1 LREVIPIPRA
11 RRVMVLLLASGRIF
25 LQGKRIFSVSFST
38 GKTFPPDLFFNG
50 RRISTPSVLQQKKD
64 FHPIFFQQKKDF
76 HIDPPR
82 VCPQN
87 SRSFARFDFRSAA
100 NRGGARS
107 CLAFRTAGVPPA
119 QLSRVARRWN
129 RSRPGWL
136 RCGPPV
142 FEFRFQLARVP
153 HLGEYKAK

>member
-1 LREVIPIPRA
+1 
-11 RRVMVLLLASGRIF
+11 MVLLLASGRIF
-25 LQGKRIFSVSFST
+25 LQGKSIFSVFFST
-38 GKTFPPDLFFNG
+38 GKTFPPGLFFNG
-50 RRISTPSVLQQKKD
+50 RRISVPSVFQQKKDFHPIFFQQKKD

-100 NRGGARS
+100 SRGGARS

-119 QLSRVARRWN
+119 QLSRVAWRWN
-129 RSRPGWL
+129 GSRPRWL